1 MAQNH
6 LKIRIEA
13 EGGDAKAVLSDVRR
27 QIKGVGESAER
38 AERRTK
44 RAFSGIDR
52 QFGTTA
58 GMISRLKYQMA
69 GLLAVIGGGAIAKNI
84 IETSNAF
91 TQYRMTLDTLEGSHE
106 KAAQKWQELLQF
118 AEQTP
123 FTISQVMQA
132 YKTMKAYGLDPT
144 IEAMK
149 ALGDASAVLGGDT
162 FQRIAYALGQVH
174 SAGKLMGQDMR
185 QLTEAGINV
194 KKVLKEA
201 FGTADLDRLNARI
214 ESGAIQMQQVYDAF
228 LQYMRDHFGGQM
240 QRLNLTLK
248 GQWEVLI
255 SLWQELSDKLMNT
268 GIADS
273 LTATLMVF
281 NEWFGAIQKDK
292 AAIKE
297 LSGDFDWFAEKAAK
311 AIYSLKIAFDFVGMS
326 LKWWQSLWHE
336 TIYKIEDSIASLSIK
351 LANTADKL
359 HFEGLA
365 GKMYDVAK
373 SASNMAWEEYKAFKK
388 AKAGVI
394 SWGDSLQ
401 DNIVGLETFS
411 TKLFLTKKH
420 IEQLRNATKHHTD
433 ATKRNTTQ
441 VNQASEAYSE
451 TVQKIKQAY
460 DAAMAFIQVHEQ
472 TDTVAMQIERLKQE
486 YSRLE
491 EAIWSAFEAGVIGAD
506 EAWQAMDRL
515 KSAQQND
522 TQRILSAHKK
532 SAKGVSE
539 AWKNAYNQVTNFL
552 EDWLSG
558 SRSLVQ
564 SFLDWI
570 RHALAQ
576 VAATS
581 IVGSIAGGLGLPG
594 AAAWAGTG
602 GIGGAAGFSSIGG
615 AISAAGGVWNWIN
628 GGLSSFGNTLMYGVP
643 EKLLDW
649 GFTDAAFTLGSLPPE
664 LMGGLTAGIGTFL
677 LNGLLTGDWAK
688 AAVSGAS
695 TGIGAGIGSIIA
707 PGIGTAIGALVG
719 GIGGHLLGGLFGDGT
734 ERTYLRRRYTYSYDQ
749 DLGASYTY
757 RTTRWDR
764 GTPDWMDTLVD
775 TEDKLARSI
784 QETLTSVITTLDK
797 FSPGFAEKMSG
808 RGFEYQTYWGVED
821 KKEFEK
827 RYVQNVV
834 GFSREIIGPVIEE
847 FKTDFQGE
855 LSGLDLS
862 LFTEDAKKQIYDTFD
877 KAFAQID
884 FSHIKSI
891 DDLKE
896 QFSRLNAVLT
906 KEKQLE
912 EYVANVKKI
921 QKSYKVAIGEIDKY
935 HSELDALNEAYEEQR
950 QKLKDM
956 GVDMEKMPQFYEAW
970 AKAINDLKLKIFG
983 FALDVPEKF
992 DEAWAGIIHDISQ
1005 LDIGG
1010 KLAELLNQA
1019 LEDPG
1024 RLASVGQEWAQ
1035 WLSDSMKSS
1044 ILSGAVSSLMDQVKT
1059 AYIQPI
1065 MQEMIGSSFSAQG
1078 IMGAFTRIDEA
1089 MPQLAQAGQS
1099 IAEVINYI
1107 QRTGNLAGFDW
1118 DEWKANYGSTW
1129 DEINKRN
1136 QEASDKM
1143 KDAADLQQK
1152 VAKYQE
1158 EAAES
1163 LKKAAAALESAGDRI
1178 QQPPD
1183 VHVHVTV
1190 AAPEANLA

>member
-13 EGGDAKAVLSDVRR
+13 EGGDAKRVLGEVRG
-27 QIKGVGESAER
+27 QLESLGSSAEE
-38 AERRTK
+38 AGTRTK
-44 RAFSGIDR
+44 RAG
-52 QFGTTA
+52 
-58 GMISRLKYQMA
+58 GMISSALTDIASHA
-69 GLLAVIGGGAIAKNI
+69 GLVASLGATFVMLSQKSEEWARTLYQTRQIFGQTAGQI
-84 IETSNAF
+84 IEKSQEMAEAVDHVFSATEIQYAF
-91 TQYRMTLDTLEGSHE
+91 GKIHDSLER
-106 KAAQKWQELLQF
+106 
-118 AEQTP
+118 
-123 FTISQVMQA
+123 
-132 YKTMKAYGLDPT
+132 YGLDIEKQTRIIERAMDIAAARGLNLRESIDRIESAMRGEAEASEYLGLTLNDTYMQNQALDGSLKNLWTTLSDGEKAQYRYLEFLRQSAKYAGAAKEATETLGQTWKSTWNAIWDETGPILAKLNEEIASLVKNLT
-144 IEAMK
+144 IATVQGGQHLFVNTFGGEPVITRDQKEHPLLAASLVAK
-149 ALGDASAVLGGDT
+149 YWDRFGLSKVFPLTGKGGSQGANDISAVFAQADDLVMQLGERAMDLNQKRVQQARIT
-162 FQRIAYALGQVH
+162 ATQILNIDKWLETQRIALIQDSTARRIAIARAEEKKMVQLAKGN
-174 SAGKLMGQDMR
+174 SKLIAQIHEITQKR
-185 QLTEAGINV
+185 IAQIREQAHQKEQEA
-194 KKVLKEA
+194 
-201 FGTADLDRLNARI
+201 
-214 ESGAIQMQQVYDAF
+214 
-228 LQYMRDHFGGQM
+228 
-240 QRLNLTLK
+240 
-248 GQWEVLI
+248 
-255 SLWQELSDKLMNT
+255 WQE
-268 GIADS
+268 
-273 LTATLMVF
+273 
-281 NEWFGAIQKDK
+281 E
-292 AAIKE
+292 
-297 LSGDFDWFAEKAAK
+297 
-311 AIYSLKIAFDFVGMS
+311 
-326 LKWWQSLWHE
+326 
-336 TIYKIEDSIASLSIK
+336 
-351 LANTADKL
+351 
-359 HFEGLA
+359 
-365 GKMYDVAK
+365 
-373 SASNMAWEEYKAFKK
+373 
-388 AKAGVI
+388 
-394 SWGDSLQ
+394 
-401 DNIVGLETFS
+401 
-411 TKLFLTKKH
+411 
-420 IEQLRNATKHHTD
+420 R
-433 ATKRNTTQ
+433 
-441 VNQASEAYSE
+441 EA
-451 TVQKIKQAY
+451 IKQAY
-460 DAAMAFIQVHEQ
+460 EAAMAFIQVHEQ

-515 KSAQQND
+515 TSAQQND
-522 TQRILSAHKK
+522 TQRILSSHKK

-719 GIGGHLLGGLFGDGT
+719 GIGGNLLGGLFGDGT
-734 ERTYLRRRYTYSYDQ
+734 ERTYLRRKYTYSYDQ

-808 RGFEYQTYWGVED
+808 RSFEYQTYWGVED

-847 FKTDFQGE
+847 FKTDFKGE

-862 LFTEDAKKQIYDTFD
+862 LFTDDAKKQIYGTFD

-912 EYVANVKKI
+912 EYVAKI
-921 QKSYKVAIGEIDKY
+921 KELDEAYKVSIGQVDKY
-935 HSELDALNEAYEEQR
+935 HHALSRLNEKWADQ
-950 QKLKDM
+950 QKELEAM
-956 GVDMEKMPQFYEAW
+956 GVDLAKMPEFFDAW
-970 AKAINDLKLKIFG
+970 HKDIENLKKEIIGWAI
-983 FALDVPEKF
+983 DVPDTINENWRKAF
-992 DEAWAGIIHDISQ
+992 KDLSQ
-1005 LDIGG
+1005 VDLGG
-1010 KLAELLNQA
+1010 KLVELINGA
-1019 LEDPG
+1019 LDDPSKLSG
-1024 RLASVGQEWAQ
+1024 IGESWANFI
-1035 WLSDSMKSS
+1035 SDSFKSS
-1044 ILSGAVSSLMDQVKT
+1044 VLSQAMSGLVDQVKS
-1059 AYIQPI
+1059 AYINPLVEQF
-1065 MQEMIGSSFSAQG
+1065 IGQAFNADTISSAFSQ
-1078 IMGAFTRIDEA
+1078 MDELMPKLA
-1089 MPQLAQAGQS
+1089 MAGDS
-1099 IAEVINYI
+1099 IAEIFNYI
-1107 QRTGNLAGFDW
+1107 EQNGNLAGFDW
-1118 DEWKANYGSTW
+1118 KSWQDKYQGVW
-1129 DEINKRN
+1129 DEINQRN
-1136 QEASDKM
+1136 QEASKQM
-1143 KDAADLQQK
+1143 ESAAQAHEKAASSASEAASRLQQ
-1152 VAKYQE
+1152 
-1158 EAAES
+1158 AAGA
-1163 LKKAAAALESAGDRI
+1163 LTAAAGRI
-1178 QQPPD
+1178 QQPPP
-1183 VHVHVTV
+1183 VYLNVSV
-1190 AAPEANLA
+1190 AAPEANLG

>member
-6 LKIRIEA
+6 LRIRIEA
-13 EGGDAKAVLSDVRR
+13 EGGDAKRVIGEVRG
-27 QIKGVGESAER
+27 QLESLGSSAEE
-38 AERRTK
+38 AGTRTK
-44 RAFSGIDR
+44 RAG
-52 QFGTTA
+52 
-58 GMISRLKYQMA
+58 GMISSALTDIASHA
-69 GLLAVIGGGAIAKNI
+69 GLVASLGATFVMLSQKSEEWARTLYQTRQIFGQTAGQI
-84 IETSNAF
+84 IEKSQEMAEAVDHVFSATEIQYAF
-91 TQYRMTLDTLEGSHE
+91 GKIHDSLER
-106 KAAQKWQELLQF
+106 
-118 AEQTP
+118 
-123 FTISQVMQA
+123 
-132 YKTMKAYGLDPT
+132 YGLDIEKQTRIIERAMDIAAARGLNLRESIDRIESAMRGEAEASEYLGLTLNDTYMQNQALDGSLKNLWTTLSDGEKAQYRYLEFLRQSAKYAGAAKEATETLGQTWKSTWNAIWDETGPILAKLNEEIASLVKNLT
-144 IEAMK
+144 IATVQGGQHLFVNTFGGEPVITRDQKEHPLLAASLVAKYWDRFGLSKIFPLTGKGGSQGANDIGAVFAQADDLVMQLGERAMDLNQK
-149 ALGDASAVLGGDT
+149 RVQQARITATQILNIDKWLET
-162 FQRIAYALGQVH
+162 QRIALIQDSTVRRIAIARAEEKKMVQLARGNSKLIAQIHEITQKRIAQIREQVH
-174 SAGKLMGQDMR
+174 QKEQ
-185 QLTEAGINV
+185 EA
-194 KKVLKEA
+194 
-201 FGTADLDRLNARI
+201 
-214 ESGAIQMQQVYDAF
+214 
-228 LQYMRDHFGGQM
+228 
-240 QRLNLTLK
+240 
-248 GQWEVLI
+248 
-255 SLWQELSDKLMNT
+255 WQE
-268 GIADS
+268 
-273 LTATLMVF
+273 
-281 NEWFGAIQKDK
+281 E
-292 AAIKE
+292 
-297 LSGDFDWFAEKAAK
+297 
-311 AIYSLKIAFDFVGMS
+311 
-326 LKWWQSLWHE
+326 
-336 TIYKIEDSIASLSIK
+336 
-351 LANTADKL
+351 
-359 HFEGLA
+359 
-365 GKMYDVAK
+365 
-373 SASNMAWEEYKAFKK
+373 
-388 AKAGVI
+388 
-394 SWGDSLQ
+394 
-401 DNIVGLETFS
+401 
-411 TKLFLTKKH
+411 
-420 IEQLRNATKHHTD
+420 R
-433 ATKRNTTQ
+433 
-441 VNQASEAYSE
+441 EA
-451 TVQKIKQAY
+451 IKQAY
-460 DAAMAFIQVHEQ
+460 EAAMAFIQVHEQ

-515 KSAQQND
+515 TSAQQND

-602 GIGGAAGFSSIGG
+602 GIGGAAGGFSSIGG

-719 GIGGHLLGGLFGDGT
+719 GIGGNLLGGLFGDGT
-734 ERTYLRRRYTYSYDQ
+734 ERTYLRRKYTYSYDQ

-784 QETLTSVITTLDK
+784 QETLTNVITTLDK

-1010 KLAELLNQA
+1010 KLVELLNQA

-1078 IMGAFTRIDEA
+1078 IMSAFTRIDEA